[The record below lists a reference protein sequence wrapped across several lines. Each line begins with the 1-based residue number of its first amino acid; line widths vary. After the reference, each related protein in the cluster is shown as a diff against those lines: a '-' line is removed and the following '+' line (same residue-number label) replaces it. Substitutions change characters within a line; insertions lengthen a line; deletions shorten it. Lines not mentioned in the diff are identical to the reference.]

1 MKQSIIL
8 LLLTVS
14 GTSSWTQVSS
24 GLQVVFD
31 SANVAYSDGRYAEAQ
46 AGYEQIVEN
55 HLHFESEFNLGNAF
69 FKQGD
74 LGQAIL
80 HFERAKQ
87 LNPSDADLD
96 NNLILANARVI
107 DRIKPLPTAGIEDL
121 WERILSPGH
130 FLLWFRLMI
139 GFWTLGFSAL
149 AWRMWQSST
158 GNRRISGTVG
168 SSLLVV
174 GTVFIGLTYG
184 SSKRITGSQEAIV
197 MVDQANV
204 LSEPSLNSNTLFVL
218 HEGTKVSIIQRV
230 DEQCEIS
237 IANGN
242 VGWLSTRS
250 LEEI

>member
-1 MKQSIIL
+1 MDKLQQPTHHSQR
-8 LLLTVS
+8 S
-14 GTSSWTQVSS
+14 TQ
-24 GLQVVFD
+24 L
-31 SANVAYSDGRYAEAQ
+31 
-46 AGYEQIVEN
+46 
-55 HLHFESEFNLGNAF
+55 
-69 FKQGD
+69 
-74 LGQAIL
+74 
-80 HFERAKQ
+80 FERAKQ
-87 LNPSDADLD
+87 LKPSDADLE

-107 DRIKPLPTAGIEDL
+107 DRIKPLPTAGIEDV